1 MIDSRDKGRIRKI
14 LVVKLRNIGDVLLT
28 APLFDNLKAAFPQ
41 AQISALVNS
50 GTQDMVTGHPA
61 LHQVLVY
68 DRGIK
73 KEPLLRRLGRELA
86 FYRRVRGERFD
97 LVLNLTEGDRGALIA
112 LLSGA
117 RLRVGVEDPLKRGM
131 AGKSRIFTHLVHP
144 SWGGL
149 HAVEKNLQ
157 FLAPLGVPVRHTAV
171 SFHFSQADSDHVNRL
186 LAQASLAPGG
196 YFHAHVTSRW
206 MFKALPHAKAA
217 RLLDRLSELT
227 GFPMVLTCAPDRRE
241 LDYLA
246 TLRPLLKAPYC
257 DLSGS
262 LTLKQ
267 LGALSAGA
275 RFFAG
280 VDSAPMHMAAA
291 LEVPVLGIFGPSSVP
306 DWGPW
311 DNAAGANPWRSKNG
325 IQVSGPHLVL
335 QSGRPCVPCL
345 RDGCN
350 GTKVSDCLDFQ
361 EQEMEEALRRFVEQF
376 GLAEGTA
383 GGAKAT

>member
-50 GTQDMVTGHPA
+50 GTQEMITGHPA

-73 KEPLLRRLGRELA
+73 KEPLVRRLGRELA
-86 FYRRVRGERFD
+86 FYRKVRGERFD
-97 LVLNLTEGDRGALIA
+97 LVLNLTEGDRGALVA

-117 RLRVGVEDPLKRGM
+117 KVRVGLDDPRKRGI
-131 AGKSRIFTHLVHP
+131 AGKFRIFSHLVHP
-144 SWGGL
+144 SRDGL
-149 HAVEKNLQ
+149 HTVEQNLQ
-157 FLAPLGVPVRHTAV
+157 FLAPLGVPVRHSAV
-171 SFHFSQADSDHVNRL
+171 SFHVSQGDRDHLTKL

-217 RLLDRLSELT
+217 RLLDRLAQLSGL
-227 GFPMVLTCAPDRRE
+227 PMVLTCAPDRKE

-246 TLRPLLKAPYC
+246 ALRPLLQAPYC

-291 LEVPVLGIFGPSSVP
+291 LNVPVLGLFGPSSVP

-311 DNAAGANPWRSKNG
+311 DNGASVNPYRSRNG
-325 IQVSGPHLVL
+325 WQRGGQHLVL
-335 QSGRPCVPCL
+335 QSNLSCVPCR

-350 GTKVSDCLDFQ
+350 GSKVSNCLDYS
-361 EQEMEEALRRFVEQF
+361 EEELTSAAEEFLSR
-376 GLAEGTA
+376 LA
-383 GGAKAT
+383 K